1 LELSLQRPKFA
12 AKKTAN
18 PKPMEIE
25 VKGGLATS
33 KAKNIEAAIKDS
45 NLYLI
50 EGAIERLLEVGG
62 TGGF

>member
-1 LELSLQRPKFA
+1 
-12 AKKTAN
+12 
-18 PKPMEIE
+18 MEIE